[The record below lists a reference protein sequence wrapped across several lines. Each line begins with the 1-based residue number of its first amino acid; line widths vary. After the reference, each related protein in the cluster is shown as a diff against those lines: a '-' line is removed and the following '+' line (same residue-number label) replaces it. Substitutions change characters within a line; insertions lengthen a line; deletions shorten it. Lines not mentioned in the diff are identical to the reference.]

1 MKPVDALPEIR
12 RAPSNDGTTLRISGG
27 RRTIAF
33 VGRYGTLIGLGL
45 LIIVFWWTV
54 GEYFLTVS
62 NFINVLN
69 QSAFSAISAVGLTM
83 VLAGGEFDLSIG
95 YNASLSGVLV
105 VALILAGLPIPIAII
120 VVVAIGALIGLF
132 NGALVTQLR
141 VNALIATLG
150 TGSLLVGLNYAVSSG
165 MPQAV
170 QGKYPEFLDI
180 SIGRLA
186 GIPHPVFY
194 MAGVLVLLWLFLG
207 HTVSG
212 EHVQAVGGNVE
223 AAHLSGIRVER
234 TKTLTFMIAG
244 ACAALTGI
252 LLASSI
258 GSGQPQAG
266 DSFTLSSFAAAF
278 LGTAVLREG
287 DFNVLGTFVGVV
299 TVAVGFN
306 GLALMGVPSFA
317 QFLFQGLILIVAV
330 ALSTV
335 ARRLSQA

>member
-1 MKPVDALPEIR
+1 MRLDVRTR
-12 RAPSNDGTTLRISGG
+12 RNASGESAAG
-27 RRTIAF
+27 RRSGRRFIAF
-33 VGRYGTLIGLGL
+33 VGRYGTLIGLALLCVFFGL
-45 LIIVFWWTV
+45 TV
-54 GEYFLTVS
+54 GEYFLTPS
-62 NFINVLN
+62 NFVNVLN
-69 QSAFSAISAVGLTM
+69 QSAFSAICAVGLTM

-105 VALILAGLPIPIAII
+105 VALILAGIPIPFAII
-120 VVVAIGALIGLF
+120 AVIVVGALIGLF

-150 TGSLLVGLNYAVSSG
+150 TGSLLVGLNYAISSG

-194 MAGVLVLLWLFLG
+194 MAAVLILLWVFLG
-207 HTVSG
+207 HTVTG
-212 EHVQAVGGNVE
+212 EQVQAVGGNVE

-234 TKTLTFMIAG
+234 TKTITFMIAG

-252 LLASSI
+252 LMASRI

-266 DSFTLSSFAAAF
+266 DSLTLSSFADAI
-278 LGTAVLREG
+278 LGKAVKREA
-287 DFNVLGTFVGVV
+287 DFNVVGTFVGVV

-306 GLALMGVPSFA
+306 GLALLGVPAFA
-317 QFLFQGLILIVAV
+317 QFLFQGLILIIAV